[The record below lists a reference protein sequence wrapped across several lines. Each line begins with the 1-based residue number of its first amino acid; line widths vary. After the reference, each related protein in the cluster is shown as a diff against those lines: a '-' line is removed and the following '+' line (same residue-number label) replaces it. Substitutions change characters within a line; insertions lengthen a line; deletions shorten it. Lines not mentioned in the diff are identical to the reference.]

1 VLPTGVGFTGCYSP
15 DITRTPFVIGTSPG
29 TLCIPVHQTISAF
42 PVLDKVSRRSLDVKV
57 THPPR
62 VVRFAL
68 VPKRKQIA
76 LRPHHD
82 ASISRQCAPGS
93 PGPLQLIG
101 KEPQRALHGVFRRNG
116 IGLIALTLGARIVE
130 AM

>member
-1 VLPTGVGFTGCYSP
+1 MAGFLDAVRFMAEPSLDGREGCGFAMRGVG
-15 DITRTPFVIGTSPG
+15 
-29 TLCIPVHQTISAF
+29 
-42 PVLDKVSRRSLDVKV
+42 VKWG
-57 THPPR
+57 
-62 VVRFAL
+62 
-68 VPKRKQIA
+68 PKRKQTA
-76 LRPHHD
+76 LRPYHE